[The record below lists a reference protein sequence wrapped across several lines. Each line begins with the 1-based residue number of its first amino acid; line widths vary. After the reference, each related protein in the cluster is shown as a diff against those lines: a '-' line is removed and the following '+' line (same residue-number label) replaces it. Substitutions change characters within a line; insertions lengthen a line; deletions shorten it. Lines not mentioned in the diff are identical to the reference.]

1 MLSELMW
8 TSIINQNKNVTP
20 LYHVVLN
27 LYYHILIIKIVWK
40 SQLVI
45 LQNGK
50 AMQNWQVVK
59 FDDY

>member
-1 MLSELMW
+1 MW
-8 TSIINQNKNVTP
+8 TSIISQNKNVTP

-50 AMQNWQVVK
+50 AMQNWQVASQI
-59 FDDY
+59 